1 MKTST
6 FQIIFLAAFGALA
19 VAGILVF
26 AIATSSN
33 SQQTLGSVVIWGPW
47 NAGAV
52 NGVLRDAA
60 DNNGQLLGVSYVQ
73 KNPATYEDDLT
84 NALASGTG
92 PDLFVMRQDYA
103 LVDASKAYAI
113 PFTQLAQ
120 SQFQNTFVG
129 AANAFLGSSG
139 TIALPLVADP
149 LVLYWNRD
157 MLTSAGYAQ
166 PPQYWDQ
173 FFDIATNITKRSD
186 AGAILLS
193 GVALGTYDNIP
204 DAKDIIT
211 LLLLQSGNTIT
222 TYDSQ
227 GNLTSTL
234 VPHQGGNAQAAP
246 SAVRFYTGFAD
257 ASQNYYSWNGSLSSS
272 TLAFAQGQ
280 LALYIGYASELRT
293 IQQANPNLN
302 FGIAPVPQ
310 VRNSNAVIDIAR
322 VYGLATAKN
331 SKNLAGSLGAAAL
344 LTGLNISNAF
354 SQALGMPSARRDVLS
369 AATSTGNAQLF
380 NKAVIASRSWTDP
393 DPNET
398 NTIFRAMIAD
408 TVSGTALVNDAVSQA
423 DQQLAQFLQQKQSA
437 QAQTGVQ

>member
-1 MKTST
+1 MKTTT

-26 AIATSSN
+26 AIATTSN
-33 SQQTLGSVVIWGPW
+33 SQQTLGNVVIWGTW
-47 NAGAV
+47 NAGVV
-52 NGVLRDAA
+52 NNVLRDAA
-60 DNNGQLLGVSYVQ
+60 DNNGQLLGVTYVQ
-73 KNPATYEDDLT
+73 KNAATYEDDLT

-92 PDLFVMRQDYA
+92 PDLFIMRQDYA
-103 LVDASKAYAI
+103 LVDAPKAYAI

-129 AANAFLGSSG
+129 AANAFLSPQGAV
-139 TIALPLVADP
+139 ALPLVADP

-173 FFDIATNITKRSD
+173 FFDIATNVTKKSD
-186 AGAILLS
+186 AGAIMLS

-211 LLLLQSGNTIT
+211 LLLLQSGNSIT
-222 TYDSQ
+222 SYDSQ
-227 GNLTSTL
+227 GNLTSVL
-234 VPHQGGNAQAAP
+234 APHTGGNAQAAP
-246 SAVRFYTGFAD
+246 SALRFYTGFAD

-272 TLAFAQGQ
+272 TMAFEQGQ
-280 LALYIGYASELRT
+280 LALYVGYASEAQA
-293 IQQANPNLN
+293 IQRANPNLN

-310 VRNSNAVIDIAR
+310 VRNSNTVIDIAR
-322 VYGLATAKN
+322 VYGIATAKN
-331 SKNLAGSLGAAAL
+331 SKNLSGALSAAAL
-344 LTGLNISNAF
+344 LTALNISNAF

-369 AATSTGNAQLF
+369 AATSTGNTLLF
-380 NKAVIASRSWTDP
+380 NKAVVASHSWIDP
-393 DPNET
+393 DPSET
-398 NTIFRAMIAD
+398 NTIFRAMILD

-423 DQQLAQFLQQKQSA
+423 DQQLSQYLQQNQSA
-437 QAQTGVQ
+437 QSLPQ